1 MRFLLGVLAGLICG
15 YLLARSQPSERGG
28 RVPVAPRAAV
38 AVAVVP
44 RAPPLPPGSRD
55 ATQRIREID
64 HYRRLMDG
72 DSRGVGWL
80 SIVARFGGAS
90 DIAWIESRAEGDP
103 KRERELDRALAE
115 GAANPL
121 AAARFAERM
130 QDPERHLPRLCV
142 RAFAR
147 ENPDAAFEAAVRS
160 LPTATRNRAA
170 IVELIGR
177 SATDRTL
184 EIALSVLA
192 PLGTDALRAVD
203 LMFRRGLDVARFEAI
218 IRAPLQRVDG
228 YRYGDDIRP
237 VLQALSA
244 LRRHRV
250 TWSGEAHEAARM
262 LAGRAQPE
270 VARQAAA
277 TASYM
282 RR

>member
-1 MRFLLGVLAGLICG
+1 MRFPLGVLAGLVCG
-15 YLLARSQPSERGG
+15 YLLASSQPSERGG
-28 RVPVAPRAAV
+28 RAPVAPRAVV
-38 AVAVVP
+38 A
-44 RAPPLPPGSRD
+44 RTYSRSPDRGD
-55 ATQRIREID
+55 AAQRISRID
-64 HYRRLMDG
+64 YYWRLKDG
-72 DSRGVGWL
+72 DSRGGGWL
-80 SIVARFGGAS
+80 SLVARFGGAS
-90 DIAWIESRAEGDP
+90 DIAWMQRLAQADT
-103 KRERELDRALAE
+103 KREREVDRALAE
-115 GAANPL
+115 GAANPS
-121 AAARFAERM
+121 AAAIFAERM
-130 QDPERHLPRLCV
+130 QDPERHLPRLWV

-147 ENPDAAFEAAVRS
+147 ENPDAAFDAAVRA
-160 LPTATRNRAA
+160 LPAATRNRAA

-184 EIALSVLA
+184 ETALAVLA

-250 TWSGEAHEAARM
+250 TWSGEAHEAART

-277 TASYM
+277 TASYI